1 MVIEIHVKSKG
12 VGENWHVEE
21 RTIRTDA
28 SLVGLLELRINVPPC
43 LRSWNQYLFCTEL
56 IIAQPAKFLILVI
69 GYVVHVIGPSQVR
82 DALVDS
88 FVAREAL
95 FID

>member
-1 MVIEIHVKSKG
+1 MVIEIHAKSKG

-56 IIAQPAKFLILVI
+56 IIAQPAKCLILVI
-69 GYVVHVIGPSQVR
+69 GSVVIGPSQVR

-88 FVAREAL
+88 FVACEVL
-95 FID
+95 FIY